1 MITQTYTRSIKRA
14 RTKTSTRANPITVR
28 LDRWFK
34 RNAIGEQ
41 KESEGKFED
50 AIRVYEANVDED
62 ADTIFSY
69 ERLAILYKR
78 KSDLRNEIRILK
90 KAIRKLQEK
99 AHRKR
104 LDTYQSNQMG
114 TFQNRLMELT
124 GDEPFSMRA
133 PLKRAHRL
141 I

>member
-1 MITQTYTRSIKRA
+1 MPHTYSRKPVRSRQYRPQ
-14 RTKTSTRANPITVR
+14 RTNPITAR

-50 AIRVYEANVDED
+50 AIRIYEANVNED

-69 ERLAILYKR
+69 ERLSILYKR
-78 KSDLRNEIRILK
+78 RNDHKAEIRIIRH
-90 KAIRKLQEK
+90 AIRKLNEK
-99 AHRKR
+99 GLRKP
-104 LDTYQSNQMG
+104 LDTFQDNQLKA
-114 TFQNRLMELT
+114 FQRRLLELT
-124 GDEPFSMRA
+124 GEDPYSIRA
-133 PLKRAHRL
+133 PMQRVHGL

>member
-1 MITQTYTRSIKRA
+1 MITQTYTRSIKR
-14 RTKTSTRANPITVR
+14 TSTKRTQRVNPITIR

-41 KESEGKFED
+41 KESEGKFEE

-78 KSDLRNEIRILK
+78 RGDLRNEIRILK

-99 AHRKR
+99 SHRKR
-104 LDTYQSNQMG
+104 LDTYQENQLKV
-114 TFQNRLMELT
+114 FQQRIMELT
-124 GDEPFSMRA
+124 GDDPFSIRA
-133 PLKRAHRL
+133 PLKRVHGL

>member
-1 MITQTYTRSIKRA
+1 MPHTYTRRPV
-14 RTKTSTRANPITVR
+14 RTHKYRSPRVNPVTAR

-50 AIRVYEANVDED
+50 AIRIYEANVNED

-69 ERLAILYKR
+69 ERLVILYKR
-78 KSDLRNEIRILK
+78 KHDQNAEVRVIRH
-90 KAIRKLQEK
+90 AIRKLNEK
-99 AHRKR
+99 ALRKP
-104 LDTYQSNQMG
+104 LDTYQDNQLRS
-114 TFQNRLMELT
+114 FQRRLLELT
-124 GDEPFSMRA
+124 GEDPYSIRA
-133 PLKRAHRL
+133 PMQRVHGL

>member
-1 MITQTYTRSIKRA
+1 MPHTYTRKPVRSRQY
-14 RTKTSTRANPITVR
+14 RQQRANPITAR

-50 AIRVYEANVDED
+50 AIRIYEANVTED

-69 ERLAILYKR
+69 ERLSILYKR
-78 KSDLRNEIRILK
+78 KNDQNSEIRIIRH
-90 KAIRKLQEK
+90 AIRKLNEK
-99 AHRKR
+99 GQRKP
-104 LDTYQSNQMG
+104 LDAFQDNQLK
-114 TFQNRLMELT
+114 TFQRRLLELT
-124 GDEPFSMRA
+124 GEDPYSVRA
-133 PLKRAHRL
+133 PMQRVHGL

>member
-1 MITQTYTRSIKRA
+1 MISQTLTRRI
-14 RTKTSTRANPITVR
+14 TKPKYQSSHRVNPVTAR
-28 LDRWFK
+28 LDKWFK

-50 AIRVYEANVDED
+50 AIRIYEANVAED

-78 KSDLRNEIRILK
+78 RGDDRSEIRI
-90 KAIRKLQEK
+90 IRKALRKLNEK
-99 AHRKR
+99 SSRKR
-104 LDTYQSNQMG
+104 LDEFQDNQLRH
-114 TFQNRLMELT
+114 FQRRLVELT
-124 GDEPFSMRA
+124 GEDPYTIMPPRQ
-133 PLKRAHRL
+133 RVHGL